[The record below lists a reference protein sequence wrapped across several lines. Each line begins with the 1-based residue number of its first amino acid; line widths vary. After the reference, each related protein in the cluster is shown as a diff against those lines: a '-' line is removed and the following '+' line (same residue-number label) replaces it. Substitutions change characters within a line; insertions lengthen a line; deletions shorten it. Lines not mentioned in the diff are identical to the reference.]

1 MKLFSK
7 SKKDE
12 FINLQ
17 NNLNIINQQTP
28 LLIKNLEEKTEII
41 NLTAARE
48 MNHLKK
54 RMWKFHHKQFD
65 FILKLCYNFNIKR
78 KGLQEI

>member
-17 NNLNIINQQTP
+17 NNLDIINQKTP
-28 LLIKNLEEKTEII
+28 LLIKNLEEKVEII
-41 NLTAARE
+41 NLTTARE

-54 RMWKFHHKQFD
+54 RMWKFYHK
-65 FILKLCYNFNIKR
+65 
-78 KGLQEI
+78 

>member
-17 NNLNIINQQTP
+17 NNLDIINQQTP
-28 LLIKNLEEKTEII
+28 LLIKNLEEKAEII
-41 NLTAARE
+41 NLTTARE

-54 RMWKFHHKQFD
+54 RMWKFYHK
-65 FILKLCYNFNIKR
+65 
-78 KGLQEI
+78 

>member
-17 NNLNIINQQTP
+17 NNLDIISQKTP
-28 LLIKNLEEKTEII
+28 LLIKNLEEKAEII
-41 NLTAARE
+41 NLTTARE

-54 RMWKFHHKQFD
+54 RMWKFYHK
-65 FILKLCYNFNIKR
+65 
-78 KGLQEI
+78 

>member
-17 NNLNIINQQTP
+17 NNLDIINQQTP
-28 LLIKNLEEKTEII
+28 LLIKNLEEKSKII
-41 NLTAARE
+41 NLTTARE
-48 MNHLKK
+48 MSHLKK
-54 RMWKFHHKQFD
+54 RMWKFYHK
-65 FILKLCYNFNIKR
+65 
-78 KGLQEI
+78 

>member
-17 NNLNIINQQTP
+17 NNLDIISQKTP

-41 NLTAARE
+41 NLTTARE

-54 RMWKFHHKQFD
+54 RMWKFYHK
-65 FILKLCYNFNIKR
+65 
-78 KGLQEI
+78 

>member
-17 NNLNIINQQTP
+17 NNLDIMNQQTP

-41 NLTAARE
+41 NLTTARE

-54 RMWKFHHKQFD
+54 RMWKFHHK
-65 FILKLCYNFNIKR
+65 
-78 KGLQEI
+78 

>member
-17 NNLNIINQQTP
+17 NNLDIINQKTP
-28 LLIKNLEEKTEII
+28 LLIKNLEEKAEII
-41 NLTAARE
+41 NLTTARE

-54 RMWKFHHKQFD
+54 RMWKFYHK
-65 FILKLCYNFNIKR
+65 
-78 KGLQEI
+78 

>member
-17 NNLNIINQQTP
+17 NNLDIINQQTP
-28 LLIKNLEEKTEII
+28 LLIKNLEGKVEII
-41 NLTAARE
+41 NLTTARE

-54 RMWKFHHKQFD
+54 RMWKFYHK
-65 FILKLCYNFNIKR
+65 
-78 KGLQEI
+78 

>member
-17 NNLNIINQQTP
+17 NNLDIINQQTP
-28 LLIKNLEEKTEII
+28 LLIKNLEGKVEII
-41 NLTAARE
+41 NLTTARE
-48 MNHLKK
+48 ISHLKK
-54 RMWKFHHKQFD
+54 RMWKFYHK
-65 FILKLCYNFNIKR
+65 
-78 KGLQEI
+78 